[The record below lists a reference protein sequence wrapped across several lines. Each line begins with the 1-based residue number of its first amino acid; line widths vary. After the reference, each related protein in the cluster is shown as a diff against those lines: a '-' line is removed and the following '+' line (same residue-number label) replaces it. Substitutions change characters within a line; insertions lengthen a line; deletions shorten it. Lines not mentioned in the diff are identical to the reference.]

1 MALVNIWH
9 LRKVAEAAAKPCD
22 ICYKPT
28 TSVLI
33 TPDKQVA
40 CARTVIS
47 CHVKDR
53 GFCSPI
59 VNEAEVAAQK
69 KKEEMDR
76 EMERI
81 QEEYEEKMKKK
92 KSKDKDNKDK
102 GKGKDEKKEKEKD
115 DERKADHNENT
126 AEKEK
131 NNKVTITAECLLIPM
146 QDTDGIFKNAA
157 VAGQAVA
164 PNVEEMPRIYEL
176 HKVFYQKRLDR
187 KRNAEIAK
195 RDRERLNALKNPA
208 LFPSVP
214 RNNLG

>member
-33 TPDKQVA
+33 TPDKQDYFYV
-40 CARTVIS
+40 CQG
-47 CHVKDR
+47 HVKDR

-59 VNEAEVAAQK
+59 VNEAEVAAKK

-92 KSKDKDNKDK
+92 KSKDKDNKEK
-102 GKGKDEKKEKEKD
+102 EKGKDEKKEKEKE

-131 NNKVTITAECLLIPM
+131 NNK
-146 QDTDGIFKNAA
+146 NAA
-157 VAGQAVA
+157 IAWQAVA

-176 HKVFYQKRLDR
+176 HKYRLQTSD
-187 KRNAEIAK
+187 
-195 RDRERLNALKNPA
+195 P
-208 LFPSVP
+208 
-214 RNNLG
+214 